1 MLTTRAKLQ
10 SKFKISI
17 WREILKFQICG
28 NINENIDKML
38 MLMDTNENKKKKI
51 KKDIKINT

>member
-38 MLMDTNENKKKKI
+38 MLMDTNENKKKK
-51 KKDIKINT
+51 KKSKKILR